1 MQELQ
6 VNKENCFSV
15 LMAVYKKEQP
25 LFFKEALRSVF
36 EQSLI
41 PNEVVLVKDGP
52 LTEELEQIIVDFSSK
67 NEQLKVITL
76 EKNQGLGE
84 ALRIGLNACSFDLV
98 ARMDSDDICKPYRFE
113 KQIAFLKEHKEI
125 TIVGSW
131 IEEFSDCKE
140 EIEAI
145 RELPQEDKQLKIF
158 MKWRNPF
165 NQMTVMFR
173 KKDILAV
180 GGYQPFYLLE
190 DYYLWNRLANANYYF
205 ANIGESLLWA
215 RGGYTMLERRGGW
228 KYVVSESKLL
238 KFMYRSGRIN
248 IVEFGANLMMKSI
261 IRLIGKHLRHTI
273 YTFFLR
279 KKVTKT
285 SVSV

>member
-145 RELPQEDKQLKIF
+145 RELPQEVTTK
-158 MKWRNPF
+158 
-165 NQMTVMFR
+165 
-173 KKDILAV
+173 
-180 GGYQPFYLLE
+180 
-190 DYYLWNRLANANYYF
+190 
-205 ANIGESLLWA
+205 NIYE
-215 RGGYTMLERRGGW
+215 ME
-228 KYVVSESKLL
+228 KP
-238 KFMYRSGRIN
+238 I
-248 IVEFGANLMMKSI
+248 
-261 IRLIGKHLRHTI
+261 
-273 YTFFLR
+273 
-279 KKVTKT
+279 
-285 SVSV
+285 

>member
-84 ALRIGLNACSFDLV
+84 ALRIGLNSCSFDLV

-158 MKWRNPF
+158 MKWRNH
-165 NQMTVMFR
+165 
-173 KKDILAV
+173 
-180 GGYQPFYLLE
+180 
-190 DYYLWNRLANANYYF
+190 
-205 ANIGESLLWA
+205 
-215 RGGYTMLERRGGW
+215 
-228 KYVVSESKLL
+228 
-238 KFMYRSGRIN
+238 
-248 IVEFGANLMMKSI
+248 
-261 IRLIGKHLRHTI
+261 LIT
-273 YTFFLR
+273 
-279 KKVTKT
+279 
-285 SVSV
+285 